1 MKTNR
6 NNIDEINKIYF
17 DSSIEEFYSRVTE
30 YNFFCEQVKAYFDE
44 IKNQSDY
51 DDNDEILKSPLL
63 DLDFEI
69 FEDQLRNTDIT
80 PDEYNYMVDWYSKKN
95 NEKIN
100 EIIVLKLYDYINKI
114 FDLVKKIIE
123 ILDKKINISK
133 IYSDKYKLNI
143 DKILSNLSEKHILNE
158 NNLEENNLDE
168 KELKINWGIIIKKLL
183 EFSEDYKS
191 VRNNIEK
198 ELKKNISIHN
208 NWIKK
213 EKKIEQILDLLKV
226 SFSEIEDNLYITN
239 FIEKIEF
246 NTVED
251 FIIIVRN
258 YSEKIK
264 KEQDLLGKIYSN
276 NDSYYLEKIIN
287 SRLEVKIDIYRYN
300 LISILNNVINKLK
313 QWNSKEYKKYLIP
326 HLLTYK
332 WNLEIN
338 LEKYDFLN
346 YNFPPLY
353 WIIRALETIEKNK
366 QIDHLINDINKI
378 NSLLEEINSLKNP
391 KPTDD
396 DFKELRNIMK
406 WSNNK

>member
-396 DFKELRNIMK
+396 DFKELINIMK